1 MTDPDELYT
10 LRNRFWLG
18 NFSQAIA
25 EGNSLNR
32 LQEPLLTE
40 RDEFVYRSYIGLG
53 QYGLVI
59 GEIGEDA
66 AIPLQAV
73 KVLATYLDDVEA
85 NKEMVL
91 MTVGEWLTD
100 PTSKNHPTVQLIAAV
115 IYEKED
121 LMKEAFTAIRHGTTM
136 EQLALWAQ
144 FCLKV
149 HRVDLAEQ
157 HLKKLVE
164 VDEDAT
170 LTQLVSAWVHMSM
183 GGDKYKEAAYAYE
196 ELIDKFE
203 PTLALGAGK
212 G

>member
-157 HLKKLVE
+157 DLKKLVE